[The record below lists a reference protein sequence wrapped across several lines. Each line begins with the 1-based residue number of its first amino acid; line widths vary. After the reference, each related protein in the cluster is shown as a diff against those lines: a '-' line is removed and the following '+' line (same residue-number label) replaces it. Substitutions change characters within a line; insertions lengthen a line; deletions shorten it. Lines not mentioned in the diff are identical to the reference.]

1 MEISRSILCTGICL
15 LHLTLILQSIQWYK
29 VNSIAKCKACS
40 VYLSLKLDAKSYPGR
55 NDLRKNAGVTKNG
68 LRKGLPLSVKLRGML
83 CLTNLSMC
91 SWYLILLSGDI
102 QLNPGP
108 TRMVKD
114 PCAVCSKGCRTKA
127 ILCDCCESWYHTKC
141 IGMSNVEFE
150 KSEGGAV
157 IIYVRSCLKVVPL
170 LNILDADIEGK
181 LIKIERPRCK
191 PMIIGTFYRP
201 PDFDPYK
208 FIEALSNSFTNL
220 DTTKSDIVIM
230 RDFNVDFSSKK
241 GSKLQQSFKSF
252 LLSYD
257 LHQIIEKA
265 TRVTEYSETL
275 IDFICVSNKHRVVQW
290 DVDDSHLS
298 DHSIVVCV
306 LKGGVPKTPSR
317 TFEYRSYRK
326 YNKEQF
332 CSDLKEMP
340 WNEIDTFGCIDEAPT
355 HWESL
360 FNRVADKHAPIKKQ
374 RVKGFKTP
382 WVTNEVLQLRRERN
396 HHQTKGRKTRSHYHW
411 QMYRKLRNHINRLE
425 RRLKSEHFCR
435 ILKRTTT
442 TVRVCGN
449 A

>member
-1 MEISRSILCTGICL
+1 MEISRSILCTEICL

-40 VYLSLKLDAKSYPGR
+40 VYLSLKLDAKSYHGR

-114 PCAVCSKGCRTKA
+114 PCAVWSKGCRTKA

-150 KSEGGAV
+150 KLGKPSARWDCIRCLFPNTFTVKNFGEMIDDTPCEVGRQEYMFPKLKRGLKVAHLNVNRLYNKLDLVKELLQHTSLDVFGLTETWLTPDINDDELEIEGYSIFGEGRGTKGKSEGGAV

-170 LNILDADIEGK
+170 LSILDADIEGK

-230 RDFNVDFSSKK
+230 GDFNVDFSSKK

-326 YNKEQF
+326 YNSF
-332 CSDLKEMP
+332 AA
-340 WNEIDTFGCIDEAPT
+340 I
-355 HWESL
+355 
-360 FNRVADKHAPIKKQ
+360 
-374 RVKGFKTP
+374 
-382 WVTNEVLQLRRERN
+382 
-396 HHQTKGRKTRSHYHW
+396 
-411 QMYRKLRNHINRLE
+411 
-425 RRLKSEHFCR
+425 
-435 ILKRTTT
+435 
-442 TVRVCGN
+442 
-449 A
+449 